1 METTRGG
8 DGSRAQAG
16 DSTRYLAEDML
27 AADPV
32 QDQKS
37 AMEGSIASRCVL
49 SDRVFW
55 FNSART

>member
-16 DSTRYLAEDML
+16 DSDRSLAEDML

-32 QDQKS
+32 QQFSGWLAD
-37 AMEGSIASRCVL
+37 AVA
-49 SDRVFW
+49 
-55 FNSART
+55 ARLP